1 VSKERARRREER
13 ERLAAVTAAQRQA
26 SAEKAARREARRQ
39 SLSRCLPATH
49 SRQTGLLAERKRR
62 EVLATGAVLAV
73 LNLVVFA
80 VAGDWALTALLLV
93 ASVLGAPILHLM
105 LFKRS

>member
-1 VSKERARRREER
+1 MSKERARRREER
-13 ERLAAVTAAQRQA
+13 ERLAAVAAAERQA
-26 SAEKAARREARRQ
+26 AAEKAARRQVRKQ
-39 SLSRCLPATH
+39 SLARYLPATH
-49 SRQTGLLAERKRR
+49 SRQTGVLAERKRR
-62 EVLATGAVLAV
+62 EVLATVAVLAV

-80 VAGDWALTALLLV
+80 VARDWALTALLLV

>member
-13 ERLAAVTAAQRQA
+13 ELLAAIAEAERQA
-26 SAEKAARREARRQ
+26 SAEKAARREARRR
-39 SLSRCLPATH
+39 SVSRVLPATH

-80 VAGDWALTALLLV
+80 VSGDWALTALFLV